1 MNILTNF
8 EINNFLF
15 LEKLIAKFL
24 AKLKLAEKSPTKFPT
39 NLKSTENFLQI
50 S

>member
-24 AKLKLAEKSPTKFPT
+24 AKL
-39 NLKSTENFLQI
+39 NLESENKKNKKKNN
-50 S
+50 